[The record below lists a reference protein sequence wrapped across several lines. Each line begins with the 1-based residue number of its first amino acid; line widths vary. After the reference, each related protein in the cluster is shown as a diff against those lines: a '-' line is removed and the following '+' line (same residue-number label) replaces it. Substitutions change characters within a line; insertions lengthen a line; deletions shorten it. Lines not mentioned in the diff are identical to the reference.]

1 MKYRGFSL
9 VELLVTVLIT
19 SIVVMAAY
27 QLLTST
33 TQNFGTEDNRRIL
46 DANLRNA
53 ELLLQRDISRT
64 GYGFG
69 YTLQTG
75 RVVNNVCQ
83 ASFLPPSGTWNG
95 NIIAFNYATEG
106 DEFAK
111 IRIIGSMSD
120 YDDFKVASFNANS
133 RTIEV
138 NQSVT
143 QPLVA
148 NQVYNQDSLV
158 RVAANGQAF
167 HSIFNRVFR
176 HAAALEIST
185 PDVGTAVALV
195 SEVNASSDSAPQ
207 ITIAAANVVGQCSID
222 PIQPL
227 SESNINPIVSI
238 VYTVKDGDLLRCYSN
253 ISADNVFAITEKD
266 CDVLLQN
273 VAYFDVYPITD
284 VNNTLTFDDE
294 KNDGVWSNVH
304 LSEMSGVMFRIG
316 AKAEVTSRGNASGA
330 VAGSSGSSG
339 NVRTSSILTDA
350 DGKTW
355 LLSHARGVALFQTS
369 KEHTSATDSS
379 DIVKK

>member
-83 ASFLPPSGTWNG
+83 ASFLPPNNTWHDG
-95 NIIAFNYATEG
+95 DIIAFNYATD

-120 YDDFKVASFNANS
+120 YDDFKVASFNGG
-133 RTIEV
+133 TIEV

-195 SEVNASSDSAPQ
+195 SGVNASSDSAPQ
-207 ITIAAANVVGQCSID
+207 ITINAANVVGQCSID

-238 VYTVKDGDLLRCYSN
+238 VYYVKNGDLLRCYGN
-253 ISADNVFAITEKD
+253 ISANDVFAVDDEN

-284 VNNTLTFDDE
+284 ANNTLTFDDA

-316 AKAEVTSRGNASGA
+316 AKAEVTSRGNTSGA

-369 KEHTSATDSS
+369 KEHTSATDSR

>member
-69 YTLQTG
+69 YTLQTK

-83 ASFLPPSGTWNG
+83 ASFLPPSGTWNDG
-95 NIIAFNYATEG
+95 NIIAFNYAT
-106 DEFAK
+106 DDDFAK

-120 YDDFKVASFNANS
+120 YDDFKVASFNGG
-133 RTIEV
+133 TIEV

-148 NQVYNQDSLV
+148 NQVYNQNSLV

-176 HAAALEIST
+176 HAVALEIST

-195 SEVNASSDSAPQ
+195 SGVNASSDSAPQ
-207 ITIAAANVVGQCSID
+207 ITINAANVIGQCSID

-238 VYTVKDGDLLRCYSN
+238 VYTVENGDLLRCYSN
-253 ISADNVFAITEKD
+253 ISADDVFAIDKKD

-284 VNNTLTFDDE
+284 NNSALTFSDA

-304 LSEMSGVMFRIG
+304 LSEMSGVTFRIG
-316 AKAEVTSRGNASGA
+316 AKSEVTSRGNANGA
-330 VAGSSGSSG
+330 VAG

-369 KEHTSATDSS
+369 KEHTSATDSR

>member
-83 ASFLPPSGTWNG
+83 ASFLPPSSWTSG
-95 NIIAFNYATEG
+95 NIIAFNYATD

-120 YDDFKVASFNANS
+120 YDDFKVASFNGG
-133 RTIEV
+133 TIEV

-176 HAAALEIST
+176 HAVALEIST

-195 SEVNASSDSAPQ
+195 SGVNASSDSAPQ
-207 ITIAAANVVGQCSID
+207 ITINAANVVGQCSID

-238 VYTVKDGDLLRCYSN
+238 VYTVKNGDLLRCYSN
-253 ISADNVFAITEKD
+253 ISADNVFAVDEKD

-284 VNNTLTFDDE
+284 GNNTLTFSDA
-294 KNDGVWSNVH
+294 KNDGVWSSVH

-330 VAGSSGSSG
+330 TGSSGSSG
-339 NVRTSSILTDA
+339 NVRTSSILTDT

>member
-69 YTLQTG
+69 YTLQTK

-83 ASFLPPSGTWNG
+83 ASFLPPSGTWNDG
-95 NIIAFNYATEG
+95 NIIAFNYAT
-106 DEFAK
+106 DDDFAK

-120 YDDFKVASFNANS
+120 YDDFKVASFNGG
-133 RTIEV
+133 TIEV

-148 NQVYNQDSLV
+148 NQVYNQNSLV

-176 HAAALEIST
+176 HAVALEIST

-195 SEVNASSDSAPQ
+195 SGVNASSDSAPQ
-207 ITIAAANVVGQCSID
+207 ITINAANVIGQCSID

-238 VYTVKDGDLLRCYSN
+238 VYTVENGDLLRCYSN
-253 ISADNVFAITEKD
+253 ISADDVFAIDEKA

-284 VNNTLTFDDE
+284 NNSALTFSDA

-304 LSEMSGVMFRIG
+304 LSEMSGVTFRIG
-316 AKAEVTSRGNASGA
+316 AKSEVTSRGNANGA
-330 VAGSSGSSG
+330 VAG

-369 KEHTSATDSS
+369 KEHTSATDSR